1 MPNQWDL
8 TGENIENTYQRVL
21 QTPDGVNIFDGTGS
35 AFTVTAVAAPA
46 GPDQSIQ
53 FNDAGATS
61 GSGNFIFDKIN
72 NIVNLTGSLIATS
85 FTGSLQGTASW
96 AYSAS
101 QALTA
106 SYYQETDPVFTA
118 KSASLATTGS
128 NTFIGNQ
135 VVSGSF
141 IIETASSA
149 AALRITQTGTG
160 NAILVED
167 SANPDST
174 PFVVAADGRVG
185 IGIASPLYDYK
196 LHVRNGNVTNST
208 TWGGSVGV
216 FENSGSNAYLSILS
230 SDTYAAGI
238 GFGTADHRVS
248 ANLNWNSTTKGFDLA
263 TNTASAFLTFGTDT
277 GTERMRITS
286 GGLVGI
292 GTTTPQYLLDV
303 NGSARITNSL
313 IVTGSTISTLG
324 FTGSLLGTASW
335 AYSASQALTASYAQ
349 TASNILGGKATHVPF
364 FITDTSLATSSIY
377 QSGSSTVIINQDNA
391 TTANPEALYVWQPSQ
406 TSFNVISGK
415 GNLNNYLQLNIQ
427 NTNQGVSASSDVV
440 ATANNGDESSNYI
453 DMGINSENYSQ
464 NFVGAAND
472 AYLYSTGRHL
482 HIGNTSNF
490 PVQIFAGGSDV
501 DIHNKLELNPNNQ
514 HQMTGSLD
522 ISGSLNVRN
531 NLTSSGLLTNGN
543 NTILGNTIMSGSS
556 TIQGTTIMTG
566 SLNITGSTTQ
576 TGNNTLIGNT
586 LLSGSIIV
594 SGSQG
599 PGSPTASVQIYGDI
613 RQSGYHRF
621 DPVTTNIDTSI
632 SASYIYVSGSTNDL
646 YFSQN
651 GNGYSNVTRLR
662 WLEGNLYTGLL
673 NGGIISQLTP
683 TTYRVGS
690 GSGIIVNL
698 NASLTDN
705 PYPVIQYLN
714 WGNLTGDISAF
725 TSSFQQV
732 FVGID
737 STNNIFAQ
745 GTPFSNG
752 QFDTVINIGGI
763 FFQNGSTINAVKTQP
778 STAYGFEQQQN
789 IFNRAFGPL
798 KLSGYTLSPSGSS
811 AYGLVVGSGTAYA
824 PGSNYAIDP
833 NEPSYTVDN
842 GTNISKIFRY
852 RQSGSAWVYDTNGGA
867 GYTEINPGQYSN
879 NGVLTTVQ
887 PNDWSIQ
894 RVFWFPNSVVKAIVV
909 YYGNQSYSTEAD
921 AIANVQ
927 FESFVEAPNTA
938 ANAIYLGAIIIR
950 GNGVFTTPADFKIQ
964 PGGLF
969 RQVGGAGGGGSI
981 ITQTLAGLSDVAI
994 SGQTNGQPLVYNS
1007 TAGKWVNQS
1016 TLIAD
1021 LTGTATNA
1029 TNAATASYIS
1039 PTFISASAAASGFGS
1054 GGGDTSGLLTTA
1066 SFNNYTGSNIS
1077 QFAGTA
1083 SFATTAQNL
1092 LGSVTTAQTASHAVN
1107 FTIEQTLTL
1116 DETLTDF
1123 AKVNSTIV
1131 GSDNLFQQAT
1141 GSYTS
1146 AHGKYTLYKGANA
1159 RAGEFVTVWNGT
1171 TTTYFDNAT
1180 TDIGNTSD
1188 IVFQSEIITSQ
1199 IQINAVAA
1207 TSGWTVKMLVTYL

>member
-46 GPDQSIQ
+46 GPDQSVQ
-53 FNDAGATS
+53 FNDAGTTS

-72 NIVNLTGSLIATS
+72 NIVTLT
-85 FTGSLQGTASW
+85 
-96 AYSAS
+96 
-101 QALTA
+101 
-106 SYYQETDPVFTA
+106 
-118 KSASLATTGS
+118 
-128 NTFIGNQ
+128 
-135 VVSGSF
+135 GSF
-141 IIETASSA
+141 IIDTASSD
-149 AALRITQTGTG
+149 AALRVTQTGTG
-160 NAILVED
+160 DAIVVED
-167 SANPDST
+167 SANPDAT

-185 IGIASPLYDYK
+185 IGVQAPLSTYK
-196 LHVRNGNVTNST
+196 LHVRNGAVTNST

-216 FENSGSNAYLSILS
+216 FENSGSNAYLSVLAS
-230 SDTYAAGI
+230 NTYTAGI

-248 ANLNWNSTTKGFDLA
+248 ANLNWNSTSKGFELA
-263 TNTASAFLTFGTDT
+263 TNTASAFLVFGTDT

-292 GTTTPQYLLDV
+292 GTTTPQYTLDV
-303 NGSARITNSL
+303 NGDARVTNSL
-313 IVTGSTISTLG
+313 IVTGSTTSTLG
-324 FTGSLLGTASW
+324 FTGSLLGTSSW
-335 AYSASQALTASYAQ
+335 AYSASQAVSASYAQ

-391 TTANPEALYVWQPSQ
+391 TTANPEALYVYQPST

-427 NTNQGVSASSDVV
+427 NTNQGTVASSDVV
-440 ATANNGDESSNYI
+440 ATANNGNESSNYI
-453 DMGINSENYSQ
+453 DMGINSENYNQ
-464 NFVGAAND
+464 NFIGAAND
-472 AYLYSTGRHL
+472 AYLYSTGNDL
-482 HIGNTSNF
+482 HIGNITSNKALQF
-490 PVQIFAGGSDV
+490 FVGGSDV
-501 DIHNKLELNPNNQ
+501 DVYNKLQLTPDNQ
-514 HQMTGSLD
+514 HQMSGSLD

-543 NTILGNTIMSGSS
+543 TVLSGSINISGSS
-556 TIQGTTIMTG
+556 TIQGTTTMTG
-566 SLNITGSTTQ
+566 SLSITGSTTQ

-586 LLSGSIIV
+586 TLSGSIII

-599 PGSPTASVQIYGDI
+599 PGAATASVQIYGDI
-613 RQSGYHRF
+613 RQTGYHRF
-621 DPVTTNIDTSI
+621 DPVTTNIDTSV

-651 GNGYSNVTRLR
+651 GSGYNNVTRLR

-673 NGGIISQLTP
+673 HGGLITTQSSTVYRIS
-683 TTYRVGS
+683 S

-698 NASLTDN
+698 NASLNDD
-705 PYPVIQYLN
+705 PYPIVQFLQ
-714 WGNLTGDISAF
+714 WGNLSASISAF
-725 TSSFQQV
+725 TSSYQQC

-737 STNNIFAQ
+737 STNNIYAQ

-752 QFDTVINIGGI
+752 QFDTVINIGGV
-763 FFQNGSTINAVKTQP
+763 FFQNQSTINGVKTQP
-778 STAYGFEQQQN
+778 SVAYGFEQQQN

-798 KLSGYTLSPSGSS
+798 KLSGYTLAPSSS
-811 AYGLVVGSGTAYA
+811 STLSLIVGSGTAYA
-824 PGSNYAIDP
+824 PGSNYAVDP
-833 NEPSYTVDN
+833 NEPSYAVDN

-852 RQSGSAWVYDTNGGA
+852 RQSGSTWVYETNAGA
-867 GYTEINPGQYSN
+867 GYTTINPGQYSN

-921 AIANVQ
+921 AIANIQ

-938 ANAIYLGAIIIR
+938 ANAIYLGAIVIR
-950 GNGVFTTPADFKIQ
+950 GNGVFTTPADFKIL

-969 RQVGGAGGGGSI
+969 RQVGGAGGGGSTV
-981 ITQTLAGLSDVAI
+981 TQTLAGLSDVSI

-1007 TAGKWVNQS
+1007 TSGKWQNLS
-1016 TLIAD
+1016 TLTAN
-1021 LTGTATNA
+1021 LSGNATTAT
-1029 TNAATASYIS
+1029 TAATASYID
-1039 PTFISASAAASGFGS
+1039 PTFISASAAASGFGGS
-1054 GGGDTSGLLTTA
+1054 VDTGSLLTTA
-1066 SFNNYTGSNIS
+1066 SFNAYTGSNIS

-1083 SFATTAQNL
+1083 SYATTAQNV
-1092 LGSVTTAQTASHAVN
+1092 LGSITTALTASHAVN
-1107 FTIEQTLTL
+1107 FTIEQKLTL

-1123 AKVNSTIV
+1123 AKVNSTSV
-1131 GSDNLFQQAT
+1131 SSNNLFQQAT

-1146 AHGKYTLYKGANA
+1146 AHGKYTLYNGTNA

-1188 IVFQSEIITSQ
+1188 ITFQSTIITSQ
-1199 IQINAVAA
+1199 IQINAIAA